1 MLLGGGYIPLSLLYL
16 VNDPSCIYTIYYIGP
31 ETQTLHCYNLGIIYT
46 LKYKN
51 NPVMF
56 IFHFNFYSNYNFEI
70 VSEVQTFIANVKI
83 LKKFKIMILDLF
95 QSRRILIGNL
105 IGNL

>member
-1 MLLGGGYIPLSLLYL
+1 
-16 VNDPSCIYTIYYIGP
+16 
-31 ETQTLHCYNLGIIYT
+31 
-46 LKYKN
+46 
-51 NPVMF
+51 MF